1 MSGIVE
7 SSYYREPKGETKG
20 NKPPETTC
28 YKEKG
33 FVSQE
38 TVVSSVKEILSHEFI
53 NYGYRLMTSHLQ
65 REGYTIKQ
73 KQVIAILSALLD
85 QYSHPEN
92 IVIRSDDV
100 SKFIAKKV
108 RE

>member
-7 SSYYREPKGETKG
+7 SSYYREPKGGTKG

-33 FVSQE
+33 FVNQE